1 MKAVFIKEHGP
12 PDVLKFSDTNDSDC
26 SSGKIKVNIK
36 NSSINHLDI
45 WVRKGIPGLDISLPR
60 ILGSDGAGVV
70 CEVGKG
76 TKGFKVGDDVII
88 HPGVYDPDCEISKSG
103 HENLSPSYGILGE
116 THNGVQSEF
125 VCLDPTNLYPMPAH
139 LSYAEASSVGLTF
152 MTAYEMLIK
161 KARIQKDDLVLI
173 YGGTSGVG
181 SAGIQIAKDMGCR
194 VISTVGSDDKIKYI
208 LDIGA
213 DHVVLHNSD
222 LYSNLKRYLGRER
235 VNVVFEHI
243 GRDTWDTSMR
253 VLQKGGRVVTC
264 GATTGARVNIN
275 LAHLFF
281 KNLSILGSTMG
292 SVDSFKEVLNK
303 INMKKYFPMVDQIFH
318 ASDIIKA
325 HQYIE
330 NRMNIGKVVLDLS

>member
-1 MKAVFIKEHGP
+1 LKAVFIKEHGSV
-12 PDVLKFSDTNDSDC
+12 DVLKFSDINQPDRLP
-26 SSGKIKVNIK
+26 GKIKVNIK
-36 NSSINHLDI
+36 NASINHLDI
-45 WVRKGIPGLDISLPR
+45 WVRKGIPGLDISLPH
-60 ILGSDGAGVV
+60 ILGSDAAGVV
-70 CEVGKG
+70 CEVGREIKE
-76 TKGFKVGDDVII
+76 FKVGDDVII
-88 HPGVYDPDCEISKSG
+88 HPGVYDTNCHISKSG

-125 VCLDPTNLYPMPAH
+125 VSLDPIHLYPMPAH
-139 LSYAEASSVGLTF
+139 LSYVEASSMGLTF

-161 KARIQKDDLVLI
+161 KAEIRKDDLVLI

-181 SAGIQIAKDMGCR
+181 SAGIQIAKEIGCR
-194 VISTVGSDDKIKYI
+194 VISTAGSDDKIAYI
-208 LDIGA
+208 NDIGA

-222 LYSNLKRYLGRER
+222 LYTNLKRYLGKKR

-253 VLQKGGRVVTC
+253 VLEKGGRVVTC
-264 GATTGARVNIN
+264 GATTGAKVNIN

-303 INMKKYFPMVDQIFH
+303 IKMKKYRPMVDQVFH
-318 ASDIIKA
+318 ASEIIKA

-330 NRMNIGKVVLDLS
+330 DRMNMGKVVLDLS

>member
-70 CEVGKG
+70 CEIGKE

-88 HPGVYDPDCEISKSG
+88 QPGVYDPDCDISKSG

-116 THNGVQSEF
+116 THDGVQSEF
-125 VCLDPTNLYPMPAH
+125 VCLDPTHLYPMPAH